1 MKFRIRNVQ
10 TWFSPLAVVLVLCL
24 SLAAFARHTT
34 THTPSHA
41 KHNQD
46 SDIVG
51 SGEVRPIRYVKL
63 TSDVRGVLKELYV
76 KEGDLVEDGQP
87 LVLIEKQA
95 RAPKSVTQYSPL
107 RGVVADIPTR
117 VGEIISLRM
126 KPLMTIADMA
136 QINIEIALDES
147 EIGLVR
153 PGQSARIIVDAFHE
167 TEVSGVV
174 QRIRPLPVRPP
185 APKEFIVVIEMKE
198 ISSNIRDRLRPGMSA
213 TAWIKVRS

>member
-1 MKFRIRNVQ
+1 
-10 TWFSPLAVVLVLCL
+10 
-24 SLAAFARHTT
+24 
-34 THTPSHA
+34 
-41 KHNQD
+41 
-46 SDIVG
+46 
-51 SGEVRPIRYVKL
+51 
-63 TSDVRGVLKELYV
+63 
-76 KEGDLVEDGQP
+76 
-87 LVLIEKQA
+87 
-95 RAPKSVTQYSPL
+95 
-107 RGVVADIPTR
+107 
-117 VGEIISLRM
+117 M